1 MPRVSDAK
9 ERLTEAALGLIW
21 TSGYGATSVD
31 DICEKADVKKG
42 SFYHFF
48 KSKADL
54 EVAALEAHWQRNKQ
68 RWNDLF
74 SPAVPPLQR
83 IENYFEYV
91 IRRQGELREE
101 YGAVLGCPLCSV
113 GSEVS
118 TQEVEIRE
126 KAQEILD
133 RYVKYFE
140 SAIRDAH
147 AQGLISAPDANSKA
161 QMLFAY
167 ALGILAQARIANSLE
182 PLRALRTGG
191 LGLLGVHQSVP
202 AAA

>member
-31 DICEKADVKKG
+31 DICEKANVKKG

-54 EVAALEAHWQRNKQ
+54 EVAALEAHWQHNKQ

-83 IENYFEYV
+83 FENYFEYV
-91 IRRQGELREE
+91 IQRQGDLKEE

-113 GSEVS
+113 ASEVI
-118 TQEVEIRE
+118 TQEAEIRE
-126 KAQEILD
+126 KAQDILA
-133 RYVKYFE
+133 RCVKYFE

-147 AQGLISAPDANSKA
+147 AQGLVSAPDATSTA
-161 QMLFAY
+161 RMFFAY
-167 ALGILAQARIANSLE
+167 VLGILAEARIANSLE
-182 PLRALRTGG
+182 PLRSLRAGG
-191 LGLLGVHQSVP
+191 LGLLGVQRTEPV
-202 AAA
+202 AA

>member
-9 ERLTEAALGLIW
+9 QKLTEAALGLIW

-31 DICEKADVKKG
+31 DICAKANVRKG

-54 EVAALEAHWQRNKQ
+54 EIAALEENWLRSRQ

-74 SPAVPPLQR
+74 SPTVPPLQR
-83 IENYFEYV
+83 FADFFDFV
-91 IRRQGELREE
+91 IQRQEQLREQ
-101 YGAVLGCPLCSV
+101 YGSVLGCPLCSV

-118 TQEVEIRE
+118 TRETGIRDKTLEIM
-126 KAQEILD
+126 D
-133 RYVKYFE
+133 RSVKYFE

-147 AQGLISAPDANSKA
+147 AQGLIVAPDAKTRAKA
-161 QMLFAY
+161 LYAY
-167 ALGILAQARIANSLE
+167 FQGVMAQARIANSLQ
-182 PLRALRTGG
+182 PLEELKAGAWA
-191 LGLLGVHQSVP
+191 LLGVSQREL
-202 AAA
+202 AEA